1 MKRALLPLSITFVA
15 AIFLG
20 AWLVL
25 PNLMVAVNRGRQRRT
40 MADMRTIA
48 TALEARAD
56 DTGSYSFGPAGREKP
71 PVEQRIRL
79 ADLARALEPKYVRKL
94 PLTDGW
100 GTAFQVTLSDY
111 DDAGRP
117 QTYVIR
123 SLGSDGRPDHT
134 LKLASGVTT
143 NFADDL
149 IYSNGSFIRYPEAA
163 G

>member
-1 MKRALLPLSITFVA
+1 MKRALLPLIITFVT
-15 AIFLG
+15 AICL
-20 AWLVL
+20 AVWLIV
-25 PNLMVAVNRGRQRRT
+25 PNFMTAMNRSRQHRT
-40 MADMRTIA
+40 MADMRTMA
-48 TALEARAD
+48 TALEARAG
-56 DTGSYSFGPAGREKP
+56 DTGSYSFGPAGREKH

-79 ADLARALEPKYVRKL
+79 SDLARTLEPKYVRKL

-100 GTAFQVTLSDY
+100 GTPFQVSVSDY
-111 DDAGRP
+111 DDAGRA

-123 SLGSDGRPDHT
+123 SLGSDGRPDRV
-134 LKLASGVTT
+134 LNLASGSTT